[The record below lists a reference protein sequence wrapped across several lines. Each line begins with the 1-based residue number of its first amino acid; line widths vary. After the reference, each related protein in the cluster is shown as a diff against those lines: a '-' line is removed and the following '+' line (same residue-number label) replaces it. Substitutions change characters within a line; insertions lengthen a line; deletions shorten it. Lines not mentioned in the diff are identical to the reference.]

1 MFSGGKGIGHWFLFV
16 IRKLRRRFSKAW
28 CIDSM
33 GKGNVERSLKQKIEQ
48 AFAPGRSTMKWEI
61 CESRSQEELEC
72 GPRTILAMRII
83 KEGMEKDLP
92 MEDSIRLASMWQ
104 HPYNLHTP
112 TMIREEAAYL
122 INRFTPA
129 MITAPI
135 RIRVRNRG
143 RNRSNNILQ
152 KINTS
157 KPNTNSTCIEIHSSQ
172 EME

>member
-1 MFSGGKGIGHWFLFV
+1 
-16 IRKLRRRFSKAW
+16 
-28 CIDSM
+28 M

-61 CESRSQEELEC
+61 CES
-72 GPRTILAMRII
+72 
-83 KEGMEKDLP
+83 